1 MSLTVKI
8 ITGMI
13 LGFLTGLLINVLSLN
28 SNEMINIYL
37 VNGLFDT
44 IGSIFIS
51 SLKLMVVPL
60 VFFSLSTGVASFDK
74 DKKLSVIALK
84 TISLYLLTTAIAI
97 SLGLFIAI
105 LFSPGE
111 GLNLTSS
118 AEYIAPSPPGIKSV
132 IIDIFPTNPISA
144 MAEGK
149 MLQII
154 IFSIFFGVAL
164 RSIKD
169 KNSELV
175 KIMESTTNVVRS
187 IKDKNSELV
196 KIMESTTN
204 VVMKMV
210 FILIN
215 LAPFGVYCLMANL
228 FATQGIGIVGNLF
241 QYFLLVV
248 FVLIIHGFVVYP
260 ALLYSFT
267 KIKPFGFYKKLHPV
281 MLFAFSTSSS
291 NATMPVTLKTVTQ
304 DLGVN
309 PKIASFTIP
318 LGATVNMDGTAIM
331 QGVATIFIA
340 NAYNI
345 DLSTIDY
352 LMVILTATMASIGT
366 AGVPGVGLIMLAM
379 VLSQVGLPTE
389 GIALILGV
397 DRLLDMIRTVV
408 NVTGDSTVSTIV
420 AHSEGALD
428 NNKNNN

>member
-8 ITGMI
+8 IIGMI

-28 SNEMINIYL
+28 GNEIINIYL

-175 KIMESTTNVVRS
+175 N
-187 IKDKNSELV
+187 
-196 KIMESTTN
+196 IMESTTN

-267 KIKPFGFYKKLHPV
+267 KIKPFGFYKKLRPV

>member
-8 ITGMI
+8 IIGMI

-28 SNEMINIYL
+28 SNEIINIYL

-175 KIMESTTNVVRS
+175 KIMESTTNVV
-187 IKDKNSELV
+187 
-196 KIMESTTN
+196 
-204 VVMKMV
+204 MKMV

-267 KIKPFGFYKKLHPV
+267 KIKPFGFYKKLRPV

>member
-84 TISLYLLTTAIAI
+84 TISLYLLTTAIDI

-164 RSIKD
+164 
-169 KNSELV
+169 
-175 KIMESTTNVVRS
+175 RS

-267 KIKPFGFYKKLHPV
+267 KIKPFGFYKKLRPV

-340 NAYNI
+340 NAYNV

>member
-132 IIDIFPTNPISA
+132 IIDIFPTNPIAA

-164 RSIKD
+164 
-169 KNSELV
+169 
-175 KIMESTTNVVRS
+175 RS

-267 KIKPFGFYKKLHPV
+267 KIKPFGFYKKLRPV

>member
-1 MSLTVKI
+1 MSLTIKI

-13 LGFLTGLLINVLSLN
+13 LGFLTGLFINILSLN
-28 SNEMINIYL
+28 NYDFISTYF
-37 VNGLFDT
+37 VGGLFDI

-74 DKKLSVIALK
+74 DKKLSLIAFK
-84 TISLYLLTTAIAI
+84 TISLYLLTTAVAI
-97 SLGLFIAI
+97 SLGLLAAI
-105 LFSPGE
+105 IFSPGV
-111 GLNLTSS
+111 GLNLTTSI
-118 AEYIAPSPPGIKSV
+118 EYVATSPPGFKSV
-132 IIDIFPTNPISA
+132 IIDIFPTNPIAA

-169 KNSELV
+169 TNSQLI
-175 KIMESTTNVVRS
+175 KIMESV
-187 IKDKNSELV
+187 
-196 KIMESTTN
+196 TN

-215 LAPFGVYCLMANL
+215 LAPFGVFCLMANL
-228 FATQGIGIVGNLF
+228 FAIQGVGVIGNLF
-241 QYFLLVV
+241 QYFLLVI
-248 FVLIIHGFVVYP
+248 FVLLVHGFVVYP
-260 ALLYSFT
+260 SLLYFFT
-267 KIKPFGFYKKLHPV
+267 KIKPLNFYNKLRPV

-291 NATMPVTLKTVTQ
+291 NATMPVTLRTVTQ
-304 DLGVN
+304 DIGVN

-318 LGATVNMDGTAIM
+318 LGATINMDGTAIM

-345 DLSTIDY
+345 DLTTLDY

-379 VLSQVGLPTE
+379 VLAQVGLPTE

-397 DRLLDMIRTVV
+397 DRLLDMVRTVV

-420 AHSEGALD
+420 AYSEDALD
-428 NNKNNN
+428 SNNNK

>member
-8 ITGMI
+8 IIGMI

-175 KIMESTTNVVRS
+175 KIMESTTNVV
-187 IKDKNSELV
+187 
-196 KIMESTTN
+196 
-204 VVMKMV
+204 MKMV

-267 KIKPFGFYKKLHPV
+267 KIKPFGFYKKLRPV

>member
-1 MSLTVKI
+1 MSLTLKI

-13 LGFLTGLLINVLSLN
+13 LGFLTGLFINILSLN
-28 SNEMINIYL
+28 NYDFISTYL
-37 VNGLFDT
+37 VGGLFDI

-74 DKKLSVIALK
+74 DKKLSLIAFK
-84 TISLYLLTTAIAI
+84 TISLYLLTTAVAI
-97 SLGLFIAI
+97 SLGLLAAI
-105 LFSPGE
+105 IFSPGV
-111 GLNLTSS
+111 GLNLTTSI
-118 AEYIAPSPPGIKSV
+118 EYVAPSPPGFKSV
-132 IIDIFPTNPISA
+132 IIDIFPTNPIAA

-169 KNSELV
+169 TNSQLI
-175 KIMESTTNVVRS
+175 KIMESV
-187 IKDKNSELV
+187 
-196 KIMESTTN
+196 TN

-215 LAPFGVYCLMANL
+215 LAPFGVFCLMANL
-228 FATQGIGIVGNLF
+228 FAIQGVGVIGNLF
-241 QYFLLVV
+241 QYFLLVI
-248 FVLIIHGFVVYP
+248 FVLLVHGFVVYP
-260 ALLYSFT
+260 SLLYFFT
-267 KIKPFGFYKKLHPV
+267 KIKPLNFYNKLRPV

-304 DLGVN
+304 DIGVN

-318 LGATVNMDGTAIM
+318 LGATINMDGTAIM

-345 DLSTIDY
+345 DLTTLDY

-379 VLSQVGLPTE
+379 VLAQVGLPTE

-397 DRLLDMIRTVV
+397 DRLLDMVRTVV

-420 AHSEGALD
+420 AYSEDALD
-428 NNKNNN
+428 SNNNK

>member
-1 MSLTVKI
+1 MSLTLKI
-8 ITGMI
+8 IVGMA
-13 LGFLTGLLINVLSLN
+13 LGFFTGLLINIFSLN
-28 SNEMINIYL
+28 NYSIIENYL
-37 VNGLFDT
+37 VNGIFDT
-44 IGSIFIS
+44 IGLIFIS

-74 DKKLSVIALK
+74 NKKISLIAIK
-84 TISLYLLTTAIAI
+84 TVSLYLFTTAVAI
-97 SLGLFIAI
+97 SLGLLVAI
-105 LFSPGE
+105 LFSPGT
-111 GLNLTSS
+111 GLNLTTS
-118 AEYIAPSPPGIKSV
+118 AGYIAPSPPGLKSV
-132 IIDIFPTNPISA
+132 IVDMFPTNPVAA

-169 KNSELV
+169 KNSDLF
-175 KIMESTTNVVRS
+175 
-187 IKDKNSELV
+187 

-215 LAPFGVYCLMANL
+215 LAPYGVFCLMASL
-228 FATQGIGIVGNLF
+228 FANQGVGVIGNLL

-248 FVLIIHGFVVYP
+248 FVLLIHGFVVYP
-260 ALLYSFT
+260 SILYFFT
-267 KIKPFGFYKKLHPV
+267 KIRPFGFYKKLRPV

-304 DLGVN
+304 DLGVS

-331 QGVATIFIA
+331 QGVATVFIA

-397 DRLLDMIRTVV
+397 DRLLDMVRTVV

-420 AHSEGALD
+420 AYSEDALD
-428 NNKNNN
+428 NKNKN

>member
-8 ITGMI
+8 IIGMI

-132 IIDIFPTNPISA
+132 IIDIFPTNPIAA

-164 RSIKD
+164 
-169 KNSELV
+169 
-175 KIMESTTNVVRS
+175 RS

-267 KIKPFGFYKKLHPV
+267 KIKPFGFYKKLRPV

>member
-1 MSLTVKI
+1 MTLTLKI
-8 ITGMI
+8 IIGMA
-13 LGFLTGLLINVLSLN
+13 LGFLSGLLINTFSLN
-28 SNEMINIYL
+28 SNYFVDTYF

-44 IGSIFIS
+44 VGSIFIS

-74 DKKLSVIALK
+74 NKKISLIALK
-84 TISLYLLTTAIAI
+84 TVSLYLFTTALAI
-97 SLGLFIAI
+97 SLGLLVAI
-105 LFSPGE
+105 LFSPGA
-111 GLNLTSS
+111 GLNLTTS
-118 AEYIAPSPPGIKSV
+118 ADYIAPSPPGLKSV
-132 IIDIFPTNPISA
+132 IIDMFPTNPIAA

-169 KNSELV
+169 KNSDL
-175 KIMESTTNVVRS
+175 
-187 IKDKNSELV
+187 L

-215 LAPFGVYCLMANL
+215 LAPYGVFCLMASL
-228 FATQGIGIVGNLF
+228 FANQGIGVIGNLL

-248 FVLIIHGFVVYP
+248 FVLLIHGFVVYP
-260 ALLYSFT
+260 SILYFFT
-267 KIKPFGFYKKLHPV
+267 KIRPFGFYKKLRPV

-304 DLGVN
+304 DLGVS

-331 QGVATIFIA
+331 QGVATVFIA

-397 DRLLDMIRTVV
+397 DRLLDMVRTVV

-420 AHSEGALD
+420 AYSEDALD
-428 NNKNNN
+428 NKNKN

>member
-175 KIMESTTNVVRS
+175 KIMESTTNVV
-187 IKDKNSELV
+187 
-196 KIMESTTN
+196 
-204 VVMKMV
+204 MKMV

-228 FATQGIGIVGNLF
+228 FSTQGIGIVGNLF

-267 KIKPFGFYKKLHPV
+267 KIKPFGFYKKLRPV

>member
-8 ITGMI
+8 IVGMI

-28 SNEMINIYL
+28 SNEIINIYL

-118 AEYIAPSPPGIKSV
+118 AEYITPSPPGIKSV
-132 IIDIFPTNPISA
+132 IIDIFPTNPIAA

-164 RSIKD
+164 
-169 KNSELV
+169 
-175 KIMESTTNVVRS
+175 RS

-267 KIKPFGFYKKLHPV
+267 KIKPFGFYKKLRPV

>member
-13 LGFLTGLLINVLSLN
+13 LGFLTGLLINVFSLN

-175 KIMESTTNVVRS
+175 KIMESTTNVV
-187 IKDKNSELV
+187 
-196 KIMESTTN
+196 
-204 VVMKMV
+204 MKMV

-228 FATQGIGIVGNLF
+228 FSTQGIGIVGNLF

-267 KIKPFGFYKKLHPV
+267 KIKPFGFYKKLRPV

-428 NNKNNN
+428 NNNKNNN

>member
-74 DKKLSVIALK
+74 DKKLSVIDLK

-175 KIMESTTNVVRS
+175 KIMESTTNVV
-187 IKDKNSELV
+187 
-196 KIMESTTN
+196 
-204 VVMKMV
+204 MKMV

-248 FVLIIHGFVVYP
+248 FVLIIHGFAVYP

-267 KIKPFGFYKKLHPV
+267 KIKPFGFYKKLRPV

>member
-132 IIDIFPTNPISA
+132 IIDIFPTNPIAA

-164 RSIKD
+164 
-169 KNSELV
+169 
-175 KIMESTTNVVRS
+175 RS

-267 KIKPFGFYKKLHPV
+267 KIKPFGFYKKLRPV

-340 NAYNI
+340 NAYNV

-428 NNKNNN
+428 NNNKNNN

>member
-175 KIMESTTNVVRS
+175 KIMESTTNVV
-187 IKDKNSELV
+187 
-196 KIMESTTN
+196 
-204 VVMKMV
+204 MKMV

-228 FATQGIGIVGNLF
+228 FSTQGIGIVGNLF

-267 KIKPFGFYKKLHPV
+267 KIKPFGFYKKLRPV

-340 NAYNI
+340 NAYNV

>member
-28 SNEMINIYL
+28 SNEMIYIYL

-132 IIDIFPTNPISA
+132 IIDIFPTNPIAA

-164 RSIKD
+164 
-169 KNSELV
+169 
-175 KIMESTTNVVRS
+175 RS

-267 KIKPFGFYKKLHPV
+267 KIKPFGFYKKLRPV

-340 NAYNI
+340 NAYNV

>member
-132 IIDIFPTNPISA
+132 IIDIFPTNPIAA

-164 RSIKD
+164 
-169 KNSELV
+169 
-175 KIMESTTNVVRS
+175 RS

-228 FATQGIGIVGNLF
+228 FSTQGIGIVGNLF

-267 KIKPFGFYKKLHPV
+267 KIKPFGFYKKLRPV

-340 NAYNI
+340 NAYNV

>member
-1 MSLTVKI
+1 MSLSVKI

-118 AEYIAPSPPGIKSV
+118 AEYIAPSPPGINSV

-164 RSIKD
+164 
-169 KNSELV
+169 
-175 KIMESTTNVVRS
+175 RS

-267 KIKPFGFYKKLHPV
+267 KIKPFGFYKKLRPV

-428 NNKNNN
+428 NNNKNNN

>member
-118 AEYIAPSPPGIKSV
+118 AEYITPSPPGIKSV
-132 IIDIFPTNPISA
+132 IIDIFPTNPIAA

-164 RSIKD
+164 
-169 KNSELV
+169 
-175 KIMESTTNVVRS
+175 RS

-267 KIKPFGFYKKLHPV
+267 KIKPFGFYKKLRPV

-340 NAYNI
+340 NAYNV

>member
-132 IIDIFPTNPISA
+132 IIDIFPTNPIAA

-164 RSIKD
+164 
-169 KNSELV
+169 
-175 KIMESTTNVVRS
+175 RS

-267 KIKPFGFYKKLHPV
+267 KIKPFGFYKKLRPV

-428 NNKNNN
+428 NNNKNNN

>member
-175 KIMESTTNVVRS
+175 KIMESTTNVV
-187 IKDKNSELV
+187 
-196 KIMESTTN
+196 
-204 VVMKMV
+204 MKMV

-267 KIKPFGFYKKLHPV
+267 KIKPFGFYKKLRPV

-428 NNKNNN
+428 NNNKNNN